1 MESSIDQGPYIV
13 ETGEDGLVAAAAP
26 SEVETTRANAEEEED
41 SAQIGKTSYHLHKDN
56 TRRGYNSLIGPLMNR
71 VDQLS
76 RDSRKSVWLLA
87 YIAIIS
93 TWPLLGPALL
103 LSIKKRFRRL
113 IKN

>member
-13 ETGEDGLVAAAAP
+13 DTGEDGMVAAATA
-26 SEVETTRANAEEEED
+26 SEVETTRANAEEEN
-41 SAQIGKTSYHLHKDN
+41 SAQIERTSYHLHKDN
-56 TRRGYNSLIGPLMNR
+56 SRQGYNSLIVPLMNR

-76 RDSRKSVWLLA
+76 RYSRKSVWLLA
-87 YIAIIS
+87 YIAIVT

-103 LSIKKRFRRL
+103 LSIKKRFTRL